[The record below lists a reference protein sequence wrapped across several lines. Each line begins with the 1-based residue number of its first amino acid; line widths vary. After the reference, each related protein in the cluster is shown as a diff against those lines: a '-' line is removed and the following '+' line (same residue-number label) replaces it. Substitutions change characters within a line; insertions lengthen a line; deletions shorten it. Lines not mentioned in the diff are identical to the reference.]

1 MKNAFAQSHLACF
14 MIQDTELFLLS
25 WVSVDEKNGEQNQLG
40 KEGVYFSLYLQ
51 VIVLQ
56 GGKSGEEPKQR
67 P

>member
-1 MKNAFAQSHLACF
+1 

-51 VIVLQ
+51 VIVLHR
-56 GGKSGEEPKQR
+56 GKSGEEPKQR